1 MKVYPNPLY
10 NYKLLNISSAQVIKT
25 AKLFSIDGHL
35 IMEKKFT
42 NLLKVELN
50 LDSLISGMYLLKI
63 NDVNFKLLIN

>member
-1 MKVYPNPLY
+1 M
-10 NYKLLNISSAQVIKT
+10 LNISSAQVIKT
-25 AKLFSIDGHL
+25 AKLFSIDGRL

>member
-1 MKVYPNPLY
+1 
-10 NYKLLNISSAQVIKT
+10 VIKT
-25 AKLFSIDGHL
+25 VKLFSIDGRL